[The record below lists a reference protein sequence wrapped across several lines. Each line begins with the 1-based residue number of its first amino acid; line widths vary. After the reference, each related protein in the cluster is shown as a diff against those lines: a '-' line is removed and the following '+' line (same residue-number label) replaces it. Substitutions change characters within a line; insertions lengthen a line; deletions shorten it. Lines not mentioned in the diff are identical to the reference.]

1 MFKVN
6 KKDTKTMSITAPFS
20 SVSFVDLEKVNAQW
34 ELITV

>member
-6 KKDTKTMSITAPFS
+6 SKDTKTMSIIAAFS
-20 SVSFVDLEKVNAQW
+20 SVSFVDFEKVNAQW